1 MPFDQE
7 ILNGIAQQVRMHKH
21 PLVTIDGRCASG
33 KTTLAAQLAAMLPAS
48 VVHTDDY
55 VIPHAQKT
63 SDRLAVPGGNCDA
76 ERLFREVIRPWKE
89 GQPVRVSRYDCRTDR
104 LLPAE
109 ILCGSEFLI
118 LEGCYCNLPLIRN
131 EADVR
136 LFLDVSRET
145 QEARLRE
152 RESPESLKQFF
163 ERWIPL
169 EETYFAAFG
178 LPDRDCA
185 VIKT

>member
-76 ERLFREVIRPWKE
+76 ERLVREIVKPWKHGE
-89 GQPVRVSRYDCRTDR
+89 TVQYRKYDCTEDV
-104 LLPAE
+104 LLPPE
-109 ILCGSEFLI
+109 TLPCGSILI
-118 LEGCYCNLPLIRN
+118 LEGSYCNLPPVR
-131 EADVR
+131 EYADVR
-136 LFLDVSRET
+136 IFLDAPWET
-145 QEARLRE
+145 RKARLEKRE
-152 RESPESLKQFF
+152 PPDSLKRFYD
-163 ERWIPL
+163 RWIPL
-169 EETYFAAFG
+169 EDAYFSAFR
-178 LPDRDCA
+178 LPDAGCIICR
-185 VIKT
+185 